1 MISLSVLLALL
12 IGGKD
17 DLLYYNEHF
26 EGELSDAP
34 LGRLI
39 PTLVTFYN
47 QYSSEPYRYVAFD
60 ANQTLQTNIRGYRYR
75 FSVLLAPT
83 VCPKYQAEYI
93 SIAHLGP
100 CSLKAY
106 GYQQCDFVLSF
117 RKGLLYDD
125 STLYLEGCRSAV
137 PRMPV
142 NLEYLGFKLPA
153 NVEEKY
159 AQFKLTYR
167 KQYHETEDEIRFNIF
182 KSNILKAQL
191 YQVFERGSAIYG
203 VTPYS
208 DLTTDEF
215 ARTHLTASWV
225 VSSSTNNTPISL
237 EKEVKNIPKNFD
249 WREKGAVTEVK
260 NQGMCGSCWAFS
272 TTGNVE
278 SQWFRK
284 TGKLLSLSEQQLVDC
299 DGLDDGCNG
308 GLPSNAYESIIKM
321 GGLMLEDNY
330 PYDAKNEKC
339 HLKADNVAAYINS
352 SVNLTQDETELAA
365 WLYHNS
371 AISVGMNAM
380 LLQFYRHGISHPW
393 WIFCSKY
400 LLDHAVLLVGYGVSE
415 ENEPFWIVKN
425 SWGVEWGEK
434 GYFRMYRGDGTCGI
448 NTVATSA
455 LIY

>member
-1 MISLSVLLALL
+1 MITLSVLLALL
-12 IGGKD
+12 IGDKD
-17 DLLYYNEHF
+17 YQLFYSKQHEDLT
-26 EGELSDAP
+26 GGP
-34 LGRLI
+34 LKRLL
-39 PTLVTFYN
+39 PTLVNFYN
-47 QYSSEPYRYVAFD
+47 KYSNEAHRYVAFD
-60 ANQTLQTNIRGYRYR
+60 ANQTLKINSRGFKYH

-83 VCPKYQAEYI
+83 VCSKYQEEYVSI
-93 SIAHLGP
+93 SHLGN
-100 CSLKAY
+100 CLLKEHEF
-106 GYQQCDFVLSF
+106 QHCRFTLSYREGIF
-117 RKGLLYDD
+117 YDD
-125 STLYLEGCRSAV
+125 SVLNLDSCRPSI
-137 PRMPV
+137 PRMPQ
-142 NLEYLGFKLPA
+142 NLEYLGFELPE
-153 NVEEKY
+153 NVGEMY

-167 KQYHETEDEIRFNIF
+167 KQYHETDNEKRFSIF
-182 KSNILKAQL
+182 KSNLLKAQL
-191 YQVFERGSAIYG
+191 YQVLERGSAVYG

-215 ARTHLTASWV
+215 SRTHLTAPWRA
-225 VSSSTNNTPISL
+225 SSKRNTISPRR
-237 EKEVKNIPKNFD
+237 EVGDIPNNFD

-272 TTGNVE
+272 TTGNIE

-299 DGLDDGCNG
+299 DSLDDGCNG
-308 GLPSNAYESIIKM
+308 GLPSNAYESIIRM

-339 HLKADNVAAYINS
+339 HLKVANVAAYINS
-352 SVNLTQDETELAA
+352 SVNLTQDESELAI
-365 WLYHNS
+365 WLYHHS
-371 AISVGMNAM
+371 AISVGMNAL

-415 ENEPFWIVKN
+415 KNEPFWIVKN

-448 NTVATSA
+448 NTDATSA

>member
-12 IGGKD
+12 IGGQD
-17 DLLYYNEHF
+17 DLLYYNEHS
-26 EGELSDAP
+26 EGELSEGP
-34 LGRLI
+34 LERLL
-39 PTLVTFYN
+39 PTLVKFYN
-47 QYSSEPYRYVAFD
+47 QYSREPYRYVAFD
-60 ANQTLQTNIRGYRYR
+60 ANQTLQTNIKGYKYY
-75 FSVLLAPT
+75 FSILLAPT
-83 VCPKYQAEYI
+83 ICPKYQVEYV

-100 CSLKAY
+100 CLLKAY
-106 GYQQCDFVLSF
+106 G
-117 RKGLLYDD
+117 
-125 STLYLEGCRSAV
+125 
-137 PRMPV
+137 
-142 NLEYLGFKLPA
+142 YLGFKLPG
-153 NVEEKY
+153 NVDEKY
-159 AQFKLTYR
+159 VQFKLKYR

-225 VSSSTNNTPISL
+225 VPSSRSNTPTSL
-237 EKEVKNIPKNFD
+237 GKEVNNIPKNFD

-339 HLKADNVAAYINS
+339 HLKTDGVAVYINS

-371 AISVGMNAM
+371 TISVGMNAL
-380 LLQFYRHGISHPW
+380 LLQFYQHGISHPW

-415 ENEPFWIVKN
+415 KNEPFWIVKN
-425 SWGVEWGEK
+425 SWGVEWGEN

>member
-12 IGGKD
+12 VGGSD
-17 DLLYYNEHF
+17 DHFPHIEHF
-26 EGELSDAP
+26 EGALDEAP
-34 LGRLI
+34 LERLL
-39 PTLVTFYN
+39 PALVKFYN
-47 QYSSEPYRYVAFD
+47 QYSSQPYRYVAFD
-60 ANQTLQTNIRGYRYR
+60 ANQTLKTNLRGYKYH

-83 VCPKYQAEYI
+83 TCPKSHVDHI
-93 SIAHLGP
+93 SIANLGP
-100 CSLKAY
+100 CLLKEY
-106 GYQQCDFVLSF
+106 GFRQCNFFLSYQ
-117 RKGLLYDD
+117 KGLVYDD
-125 STLYLEGCRSAV
+125 SKLYFEGCRRAV
-137 PRMPV
+137 PRIPK
-142 NLEYLGFKLPA
+142 NLQYLGFKLPE
-153 NVEEKY
+153 NVDEMY

-167 KQYHETEDEIRFNIF
+167 KQYHETEDEIRFDIF
-182 KSNILKAQL
+182 KSNLLTAQL
-191 YQVFERGSAIYG
+191 YQVLERGSAVYG

-208 DLTTDEF
+208 DLTSDEF
-215 ARTHLTASWV
+215 ARTHLTASWGG
-225 VSSSTNNTPISL
+225 SSGKSNTLISL
-237 EKEVKNIPKNFD
+237 SEMDENIPKNFD

-330 PYDAKNEKC
+330 PYDAKDEKC
-339 HLKADNVAAYINS
+339 HLKVDNVAVYINS
-352 SVNLTQDETELAA
+352 SVNLTQNETELAA

-393 WIFCSKY
+393 WIFCPKFM
-400 LLDHAVLLVGYGVSE
+400 LDHAVLLVGYGVSE

-425 SWGVEWGEK
+425 SWGSEWGEN

>member
-12 IGGKD
+12 IGGQD
-17 DLLYYNEHF
+17 DLLYYNEHS
-26 EGELSDAP
+26 EGELSEGP
-34 LGRLI
+34 LERLL
-39 PTLVTFYN
+39 PTLVKFYN
-47 QYSSEPYRYVAFD
+47 QYSREPYRYVAFD
-60 ANQTLQTNIRGYRYR
+60 ANQTLQTNIKGYKYY
-75 FSVLLAPT
+75 FSILLAPT
-83 VCPKYQAEYI
+83 ICPKYQVEYV

-100 CSLKAY
+100 CLLKAY
-106 GYQQCDFVLSF
+106 GFQQCDFVLSF
-117 RKGLLYDD
+117 RKGLVYDD
-125 STLYLEGCRSAV
+125 SMLYLESCRSAI

-142 NLEYLGFKLPA
+142 NLEYLGFKLPG
-153 NVEEKY
+153 NVDEKY
-159 AQFKLTYR
+159 VQFKLKYR
-167 KQYHETEDEIRFNIF
+167 KQYHETDEIRFNIF

-225 VSSSTNNTPISL
+225 VPSSRSNTPTSL
-237 EKEVKNIPKNFD
+237 GKEVNNIPKNFD

-339 HLKADNVAAYINS
+339 HLKTDGVAVYINS

-371 AISVGMNAM
+371 TISVGMNAL
-380 LLQFYRHGISHPW
+380 LLQFYQHGISHPW

-415 ENEPFWIVKN
+415 KNEPFWIVKN
-425 SWGVEWGEK
+425 SWGVEWGEN